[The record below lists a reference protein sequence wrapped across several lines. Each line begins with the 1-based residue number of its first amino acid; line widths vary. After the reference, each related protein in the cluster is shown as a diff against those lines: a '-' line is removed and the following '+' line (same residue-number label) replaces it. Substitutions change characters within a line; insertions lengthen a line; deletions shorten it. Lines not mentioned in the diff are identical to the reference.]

1 MLRVGLTGGM
11 ATGKSFVAAEL
22 ARLGCHVIQADQVGH
37 RLLQPGGAAVPAV
50 VAAFGTQVQNPDGGI
65 NRSALAAIVF
75 NDGDKLA
82 QLNGIVHPLVF
93 LQEENWMASL
103 PENAI
108 AVVEAAILIE
118 SGSYRRFSQIIL
130 TTCEERVRIA
140 RAMARSGQSEAEVR
154 ARLARQL
161 PLAEKRQFAHHV
173 IETSGSP
180 ESTIEQTRAVYQSL
194 RSLA

>member
-1 MLRVGLTGGM
+1 MLRVGLTGGI

-22 ARLGCHVIQADQVGH
+22 ARLGCHVIQADQIGH

-50 VAAFGTQVQNPDGGI
+50 VAAFGAHLQNPDGGI

-75 NDGDKLA
+75 NDAEKLA
-82 QLNGIVHPLVF
+82 ELNGIIHPLVF
-93 LQEENWMASL
+93 QEEENWMASL
-103 PENAI
+103 PEEAI

-118 SGSYRRFSQIIL
+118 SGSYRRFDQIVL
-130 TTCEERVRIA
+130 TTCDEQIQIA
-140 RAMARSGQSEAEVR
+140 RAMARSGQSEVEVR

-161 PLAEKRQFAHHV
+161 PLAEKRKFAHHV

-180 ESTIEQTRAVYQSL
+180 ESTLEQTRAVYQSL